1 MRREDTDR
9 RGPSDH
15 GALGVLV
22 ARTRGPRP
30 WRRLM
35 HAANGLG
42 IVACLVFLPFAP
54 SVVVGTLTVVLA
66 ALVLVDVLRLQ
77 NSRLNELFFRL
88 FTCLA
93 SPREAHGPASSTW
106 YVLGV
111 VLTLALFPVEASIPA
126 VLVLALAD
134 PTAGC
139 VGGRWGRKRLG
150 RGTLEGSA
158 AFFAV
163 AAGLLLLATEPLAA
177 LVTAGVV
184 TVVELLPWRV
194 DDNLTIPLAAG
205 ASLWALG
212 LL

>member
-1 MRREDTDR
+1 MRQEETDPKRLNED
-9 RGPSDH
+9 
-15 GALGVLV
+15 GALDVLV

-35 HAANGLG
+35 HAANGLA
-42 IVACLVFLPFAP
+42 IVACLVLLPVP
-54 SVVVGTLTVVLA
+54 PRLVVWTLA
-66 ALVLVDVLRLQ
+66 AVLGVLLLVDLLRLR
-77 NSRLNELFFRL
+77 NPRLNERFFRL
-88 FTCLA
+88 FSSLA

-111 VLTLALFPVEASIPA
+111 VLTLALFPLEASVPA

-134 PTAGC
+134 PAAGC
-139 VGGRWGRKRLG
+139 VGGRWGRLRLG

-163 AAGLLLLATEPLAA
+163 AGSLLLLVAEPLTA

-184 TVVELLPWRV
+184 TVVEPLPWRV
-194 DDNLTIPLAAG
+194 DDNLTIPLAGG